1 MTEIKVE
8 KNIPMPEDYGWG
20 RPQLSKYGFHKLEFE
35 VGDSVLFTDHK
46 IAKTAH
52 IYFNKYSE
60 RNNIGQK
67 YSIRKV
73 SDNEWRLWRVK

>member
-1 MTEIKVE
+1 MLKFNIE
-8 KNIPMPEDYGWG
+8 KNIPMPKSQHGKKRY
-20 RPQLSKYGFHKLEFE
+20 SKYGFHKLEFE